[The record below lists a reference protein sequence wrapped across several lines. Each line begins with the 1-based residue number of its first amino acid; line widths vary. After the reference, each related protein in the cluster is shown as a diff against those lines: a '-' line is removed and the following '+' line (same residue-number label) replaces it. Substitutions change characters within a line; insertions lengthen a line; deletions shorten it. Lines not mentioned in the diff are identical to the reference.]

1 MNAVTDDIE
10 LPLYELYKT
19 VKELDEKTGHAGIDL
34 KSYLILLET
43 IQRGYMLMS
52 KEGLALLCEKLW
64 IKPYHRNSDILNS
77 EILKRYIAEALGE
90 RLQIQTLP
98 DINPD
103 NQVRSK
109 KPERK
114 KRKSANDKVVPK
126 EEVPSPPSDYEKKIS
141 QQQGALSISVKAVDV
156 SADDAKNVSLEEP
169 KPAFLDKSFLVKG
182 VYLPVSLRRIEQSI
196 RLYRQKIKGIGKWEI
211 DWPHTIQEISKT
223 RHFTGFVMQESDLF
237 STHFTVLVDD
247 SASMAAFSS
256 YSDNIASLISKSSL
270 EQNDIYDYDDIYFF
284 SNWPDDHLYNER
296 TQTTS
301 VPLNKFLYKQKRS
314 ILIISDAGAAR
325 GSVNKDRIRATL
337 RFLRKIRKYRIAWL
351 NPMPRQRWKGTSA
364 EMIAEFVNMFD
375 IGEGETDELANIVRL
390 FKSKIQTS

>member
-1 MNAVTDDIE
+1 MNAGSDDIE

-34 KSYLILLET
+34 KSYLTLLET
-43 IQRGYMLMS
+43 MQRGYMLVS
-52 KEGLALLCEKLW
+52 KEGLSLLCEKLW

-77 EILKRYIAEALGE
+77 EILKALVAGALGE
-90 RLQIQTLP
+90 SLQSEKLP

-103 NQVRSK
+103 SQATSK
-109 KPERK
+109 KPDRK

-126 EEVPSPPSDYEKKIS
+126 QEAPPPPSDYEKEIS
-141 QQQGALSISVKAVDV
+141 KQQGSLSISIKAVDV
-156 SADDAKNVSLEEP
+156 NTDELKNVSLEEP
-169 KPAFLDKSFLVKG
+169 KPGFLDKSFLVKG

-211 DWPHTIQEISKT
+211 DWPRTVQEISKT

-270 EQNDIYDYDDIYFF
+270 TQNDIYDYDDIYYF
-284 SNWPDDHLYNER
+284 SNWPDDHLYNDR
-296 TQTTS
+296 TQATS
-301 VPLNKFLYKQKRS
+301 VPLNKFLYKLKRS

-325 GSVNKDRIRATL
+325 GSVNKERIKATL
-337 RFLRKIRKYRIAWL
+337 RFLRKIRKYQIAWL
-351 NPMPRQRWKGTSA
+351 NPMPRIRWKNTSA
-364 EMIAEFVNMFD
+364 EMIAQFVDMFD